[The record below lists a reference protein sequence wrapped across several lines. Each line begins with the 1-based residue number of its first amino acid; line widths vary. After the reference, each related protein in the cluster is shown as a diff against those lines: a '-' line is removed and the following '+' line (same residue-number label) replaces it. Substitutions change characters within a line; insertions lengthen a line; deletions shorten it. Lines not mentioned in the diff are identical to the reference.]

1 MPDVKISALP
11 ASTPTSVS
19 LSPVVTSGVTGR
31 CTAAQLVAAGIEA
44 GPTLKSANGSVGTP
58 GISPLADPDTGLSFT
73 ADTINFS
80 TGGAQRMQLNSQGSL
95 GVGQN
100 PGATR
105 LAVTAPFTNS
115 NANLIQGTATA
126 ATSATGSHTS
136 HAISA
141 TLATQ
146 VAASQTNSGTHRGMF
161 LACLR
166 NSTVGADDTGTL
178 NVQRNMQLQ
187 YGHAVANAGMAPNTT
202 QSIGIQMQPLVQS
215 GTVDSMTDIY
225 IGAPLGSGTI
235 TSQYA
240 IYQECTA
247 ANGGRN
253 YFAGRVGCNIATP
266 ATALDVNGQITV
278 SAGTL
283 AAPSIVF
290 ATDTNTGL
298 FNSAANTIAFVT
310 DGASRVTINA
320 GGDVSF
326 LTGALSAPAG
336 SAGFPTY
343 RFLGDATTGI
353 HYPAAGQVGISCAGI
368 NRVTV
373 GNGFVTIAGT
383 TALSLGSAALPAYR
397 FTGDAATGMWSPLAN
412 VLAFSTNGVERL
424 RLGDNLVTLTGN
436 SLRISTSSSPTSAAT
451 AGTAGEIRWDSG
463 FLYVCTASGAA
474 GAAVWKRTA
483 LTAV

>member
-19 LSPVVTSGVTGR
+19 LSPVVTSGVTGQ

-58 GISPLADPDTGLSFT
+58 GISPLADPATGISF
-73 ADTINFS
+73 AANTINFS
-80 TGGAQRMQLNSQGSL
+80 TGGAQRMQINSQGSL
-95 GVGQN
+95 GIGQN
-100 PGATR
+100 PGVTR
-105 LAVTAPFTNS
+105 LAVTAPFTNV

-146 VAASQTNSGTHRGMF
+146 VAAGQTNSGTHRGMF

-187 YGHAVANAGMAPNTT
+187 YGHAVANAGMAPNTA
-202 QSIGIQMQPLVQS
+202 QAIGIQMQPLVQS

-225 IGAPLGSGTI
+225 IGTPLGTGAI

-253 YFAGRVGCNIATP
+253 YFAGRVGCNTATP

-320 GGDVSF
+320 GGDVTF
-326 LTGALSAPAG
+326 LTGAVSTPGG
-336 SAGFPTY
+336 SFDFPTY
-343 RFLGDATTGI
+343 RFLGD
-353 HYPAAGQVGISCAGI
+353 V
-368 NRVTV
+368 N
-373 GNGFVTIAGT
+373 
-383 TALSLGSAALPAYR
+383 
-397 FTGDAATGMWSPLAN
+397 TGMWSPLADTI
-412 VLAFSTNGVERL
+412 AFSTNGVERL
-424 RLGDNLVTLTGN
+424 RLDNNLVTLSGN

>member
-44 GPTLKSANGSVGTP
+44 GPTLKSANGTAGTP
-58 GISPLADPDTGLSFT
+58 GISPLADPDTGLSFA

-95 GVGQN
+95 GIGQN
-100 PGATR
+100 PGTTR
-105 LAVTAPFTNS
+105 LAVTVPFTNV

-126 ATSATGSHTS
+126 ATTVSGSHTS
-136 HAISA
+136 HAFSA

-146 VAASQTNSGTHRGMF
+146 VAAGQTNSGTHRGMF

-166 NSTVGADDTGTL
+166 NSTTGADDTGTL
-178 NVQRNMQLQ
+178 SFQRNQQLQ
-187 YGHAVANAGMAPNTT
+187 YGHAVVNAGMAPNTV
-202 QSIGIQMQPLVQS
+202 QVIGIQMQPLVQS

-225 IGAPLGSGTI
+225 IGTPIGTGTI
-235 TSQYA
+235 TNQYA

-253 YFAGRVGCNIATP
+253 YFAGRVGCNTIAP
-266 ATALDVNGQITV
+266 ATALDVTGQITV

-298 FNSAANTIAFVT
+298 FNSAADTIAFVT
-310 DGASRVTINA
+310 GGASRVTINA
-320 GGDVSF
+320 GGDVTF
-326 LTGALSAPAG
+326 LTGAVSSPAG

-343 RFLGDATTGI
+343 RFIGDATTGMY
-353 HYPAAGQVGISCAGI
+353 YPAAGQIGISCAGI
-368 NRVTV
+368 NRMTL

-383 TALSLGSAALPAYR
+383 TALSLGTAALPAYR
-397 FTGDAATGMWSPLAN
+397 FNGDAATGMWSPLTS
-412 VLAFSTNGVERL
+412 VLAFSTGGVERL
-424 RLGDNLVTLTGN
+424 RLDNNLVTLAGN

-451 AGTAGEIRWDSG
+451 AGSAGEIRWDSG

-474 GAAVWKRTA
+474 GAAIWKRTA